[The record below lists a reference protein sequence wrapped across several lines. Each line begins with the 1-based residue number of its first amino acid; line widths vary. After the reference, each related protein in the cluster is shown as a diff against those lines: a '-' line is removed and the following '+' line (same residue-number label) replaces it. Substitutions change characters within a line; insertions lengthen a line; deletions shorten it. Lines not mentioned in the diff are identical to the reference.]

1 MSDDVRDLYQDVV
14 LRHGRNPAHQRR
26 LDPFDAAARGENPM
40 CGDRVEVRIRL
51 DDAGA
56 VAEAAFEARGCAIS
70 VASADLMAEAAPG
83 HTPAELRGLARAF
96 DAMARTGACPD
107 CLGDLRAL
115 SGVHD
120 YPSRIRCATLPWTAL
135 VQALDQ
141 AAPDAATP
149 DTATLDTATAEA
161 ATGGP
166 VRHPEEAR
174 HG

>member
-1 MSDDVRDLYQDVV
+1 MDDVRDLYQAIV

-40 CGDRVEVRIRL
+40 CGDRVEVRLRL
-51 DDAGA
+51 DGEGR

-70 VASADLMAEAAPG
+70 VASADLMAGAAAG
-83 HTPAELRGLARAF
+83 RTPADLRELAHAF
-96 DAMARTGACPD
+96 DAMARTGDCPD

-135 VQALDQ
+135 VQALDE
-141 AAPDAATP
+141 AAPAA
-149 DTATLDTATAEA
+149 A
-161 ATGGP
+161 ALPGP
-166 VRHPEEAR
+166 VRHIREAR

>member
-1 MSDDVRDLYQDVV
+1 MDDVRDLYQAVV
-14 LRHGRNPAHQRR
+14 LRHGRNPVHQRR

-40 CGDRVEVRIRL
+40 CGDRVEVRIRF
-51 DDAGA
+51 DEAGT

-70 VASADLMAEAAPG
+70 VASADLMAEAVPG
-83 HTPAELRGLARAF
+83 HTSAELRALAHDF
-96 DAMARTGACPD
+96 DAMVRTGDCPD

-141 AAPDAATP
+141 APAPAAPDAP
-149 DTATLDTATAEA
+149 EPA
-161 ATGGP
+161 AA
-166 VRHPEEAR
+166 RHTEEAH